1 MSVPRS
7 YEMCRPLLAVLG
19 DGRQHTLEEIER
31 SIIQHFALGPEDLV
45 ERTRRGGE
53 SVFQHRLR
61 WIKEYLLDNM
71 GLMEASE
78 DGTFIIT
85 PDGLEV
91 LRHAP
96 AVIDFKYL
104 RRYKGI
110 RDFRKKH
117 EGEDIPDDIDLLMQ
131 DDDIDDE
138 LQDEEAPT
146 IEEPA
151 EFDVS
156 PRPEEPAELDV
167 SPAIE
172 GPAELDM
179 SPALE
184 EPAELDMA
192 PTIEGPAELDMAPTI
207 EGPAELDMSPTIEEP
222 EEPDMSP
229 TIEGPAELDM
239 SPRSEE
245 HSDSPEERMELAM
258 RELDD
263 ALAGELLREAS
274 ALSQAAFERLAIDLL
289 SRMGYRAFGT
299 ARHTAETSGDAGIHG
314 IIIDDEPGLPPIYV
328 RAHRSSVGE
337 TIDADAIRD
346 LADTVSARGGKGL
359 LVTTAAADDEV
370 KAVADD
376 LGLLLMDGDRMARL
390 AIANDLCVDVRRTF
404 TLKSLDADAFATYED
419 DRGALVR

>member
-117 EGEDIPDDIDLLMQ
+117 EGEDIPDDIDL
-131 DDDIDDE
+131 
-138 LQDEEAPT
+138 
-146 IEEPA
+146 
-151 EFDVS
+151 
-156 PRPEEPAELDV
+156 
-167 SPAIE
+167 
-172 GPAELDM
+172 
-179 SPALE
+179 
-184 EPAELDMA
+184 
-192 PTIEGPAELDMAPTI
+192 
-207 EGPAELDMSPTIEEP
+207 
-222 EEPDMSP
+222 
-229 TIEGPAELDM
+229 
-239 SPRSEE
+239 
-245 HSDSPEERMELAM
+245 
-258 RELDD
+258 
-263 ALAGELLREAS
+263 
-274 ALSQAAFERLAIDLL
+274 
-289 SRMGYRAFGT
+289 
-299 ARHTAETSGDAGIHG
+299 
-314 IIIDDEPGLPPIYV
+314 
-328 RAHRSSVGE
+328 
-337 TIDADAIRD
+337 
-346 LADTVSARGGKGL
+346 
-359 LVTTAAADDEV
+359 
-370 KAVADD
+370 
-376 LGLLLMDGDRMARL
+376 
-390 AIANDLCVDVRRTF
+390 
-404 TLKSLDADAFATYED
+404 
-419 DRGALVR
+419 

>member
-146 IEEPA
+146 SEEPA
-151 EFDVS
+151 EF
-156 PRPEEPAELDV
+156 DV

-179 SPALE
+179 SPRPE

-192 PTIEGPAELDMAPTI
+192 PTIEGPAELDMS
-207 EGPAELDMSPTIEEP
+207 PALEEP
-222 EEPDMSP
+222 AEPDMSP

-263 ALAGELLREAS
+263 ALAGEILREAS

-299 ARHTAETSGDAGIHG
+299 ARHTAETIGDGGIHG

-328 RAHRSSVGE
+328 RAHRSSSVGE
-337 TIDADAIRD
+337 TIEADAIRD
-346 LADTVSARGGKGL
+346 LAETVSARGGKGL
-359 LVTTAAADDEV
+359 LVTTAVADDE
-370 KAVADD
+370 ARGVADD